1 MMKLISENT
10 GRVRS
15 SKVYECLGY
24 EIHELTYHNSGLV
37 SLIINSCKSEKYLP
51 TIYTDDDFDTCGIK
65 GFKIITTSYGTLN
78 PDEIEE
84 VIQGYQMA
92 IKVVKELEKKYL

>member
-1 MMKLISENT
+1 MMKLISQNI
-10 GRVRS
+10 GKARS

-24 EIHELTYHNSGLV
+24 EIHELTYHDSGLV
-37 SLIINSCKSEKYLP
+37 SLIINSCKSKKYLP

-65 GFKIITTSYGTLN
+65 GFKIMTTSYGTLN
-78 PDEIEE
+78 PNEIEE

-92 IKVVKELEKKYL
+92 LKVVKELEEKYL